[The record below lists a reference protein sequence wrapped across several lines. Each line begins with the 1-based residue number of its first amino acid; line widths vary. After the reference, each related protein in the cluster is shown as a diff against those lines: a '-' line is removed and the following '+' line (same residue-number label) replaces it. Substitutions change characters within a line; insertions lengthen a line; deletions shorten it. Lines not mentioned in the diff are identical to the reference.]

1 MTERRDS
8 RCPGCVTSVYPSF
21 PSLGL
26 GVGRRTPSAPLLQS
40 DQDPLIPC
48 RFPSLVQVELL
59 IEFQMLSHTFLSKYL
74 GKKT

>member
-1 MTERRDS
+1 M
-8 RCPGCVTSVYPSF
+8 CGYVASVHPSF
-21 PSLGL
+21 PSLRL
-26 GVGRRTPSAPLLQS
+26 GVGRGAHSAPLLQS
-40 DQDPLIPC
+40 TQNPLVPC